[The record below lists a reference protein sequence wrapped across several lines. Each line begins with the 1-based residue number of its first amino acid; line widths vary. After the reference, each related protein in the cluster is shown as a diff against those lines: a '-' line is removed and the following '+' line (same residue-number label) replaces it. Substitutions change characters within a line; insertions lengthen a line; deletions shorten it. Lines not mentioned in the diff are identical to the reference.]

1 MGHGFNRHCWGL
13 IHNMQTAQ
21 NESYSRSYNLHSSAK
36 QQRTDAKDKLSSLV
50 AKMSSLDPGMTPISC
65 SCGFC
70 SLKYCY
76 EVDTVLLHRV
86 INVSYRIPTEPSLL
100 SMSFVEKL

>member
-1 MGHGFNRHCWGL
+1 MGHGFNQHCWGL

-50 AKMSSLDPGMTPISC
+50 AKMSSLDPPGMTPISAC

-86 INVSYRIPTEPSLL
+86 YKRIISYPN
-100 SMSFVEKL
+100 